1 MSECVC
7 VLCVVEEGWMRV
19 EQELHDSCMAVGM
32 VFVDLRVGRACTA
45 TAGMMMLM
53 MMLMK

>member
-32 VFVDLRVGRACTA
+32 VFVDLRVGRACTT